1 MKIVIT
7 GSSGL
12 IGKYLVEVLK
22 QQNHTIIPLVHE
34 SNNRSDKKDFVW
46 NIFSKKM
53 DIKAFENVD
62 CVIHLAGSSIAKRWT
77 KSHKDSI
84 YHSRIDGT
92 NLLFETFKKHQ
103 IFPKHFISA
112 SAIGFYEDPAIQPTN
127 ENQKPGDGFL
137 AHVCSD
143 WEKAALQMQTLGI
156 STSIVRTGLVLANEG
171 GVFPVLSK
179 TRRLGVV
186 PTTGSPNNYWSW
198 IHIHDMVNI
207 YVALVN
213 GLLKPGT
220 YNAVS
225 PNVVTQGKIADTIL
239 QVTKS
244 EKQNLTPLNF
254 SPNIPPFL
262 LKLILGEQSILTLTN
277 QNIFPENLLNQ
288 SFQFQYPTIELAVQ
302 NLIHGK

>member
-34 SNNRSDKKDFVW
+34 SNKRNTKKDFVW

-62 CVIHLAGSSIAKRWT
+62 CVIHLAGSSIAKKWS

-84 YHSRIDGT
+84 YSSRIDGT
-92 NLLFETFKKHQ
+92 NLLFEMFKKHQ

-112 SAIGFYEDPAIQPTN
+112 SAVGYYEDPSIHQTT
-127 ENQKPGDGFL
+127 ETQVPGHGFL
-137 AHVCSD
+137 AKVCQD
-143 WEKAALQMQTLGI
+143 WENSALQMQTLGI
-156 STSIVRTGLVLANEG
+156 STSIVRTGLVLANNG
-171 GVFPVLSK
+171 GVFPIMAK
-179 TRRLGVV
+179 TRRLGIV
-186 PTTGSPNNYWSW
+186 PTTGSPNNLWSW
-198 IHIHDMVNI
+198 IHIQDMVNV
-207 YVALVN
+207 YVSLVN
-213 GLLKPGT
+213 GQLKPGI

-225 PNVVTQGKIADTIL
+225 PNVATQGNIAKCIL
-239 QVTKS
+239 QITKN
-244 EKQNLTPLNF
+244 ERQNFTPLSF
-254 SPNIPPFL
+254 CPNIPPIL
-262 LKLILGEQSILTLTN
+262 LKLILGEQSILALTN
-277 QNIFPENLLNQ
+277 QNIFPENLLSQ
-288 SFQFQYPTIELAVQ
+288 SFQYQFPTIDMAIK

>member
-62 CVIHLAGSSIAKRWT
+62 CVIHLAGSSIAKKWT

-84 YHSRIDGT
+84 YNSRIDGT
-92 NLLFETFKKHQ
+92 NLLFEQFQKHQ

-112 SAIGFYEDPAIQPTN
+112 SAIGFYDDPIIQKTSETRISGN
-127 ENQKPGDGFL
+127 GFL
-137 AHVCSD
+137 AKVCQD
-143 WEKAALQMQTLGI
+143 WEKSALQMETLGI
-156 STSIVRTGLVLANEG
+156 PTSIVRTGLVLANEG
-171 GVFPVLSK
+171 GVFPILAK
-179 TRRLGVV
+179 TRKLGIV
-186 PTTGSPNNYWSW
+186 PTTGSPNNLWSW
-198 IHIHDMVNI
+198 IHLEDMVNI
-207 YVALVN
+207 YASLVN
-213 GLLKPGT
+213 GQLKPGT

-225 PNVVTQGKIADTIL
+225 PNVATQGSITRTIL
-239 QVTKS
+239 QVTKN
-244 EKQNLTPLNF
+244 EHQNFTPISF
-254 SPNIPPFL
+254 CPNIPPFL

-277 QNIFPENLLNQ
+277 QNIFPENLLSQ
-288 SFQFQYPTIELAVQ
+288 SFQFQYPTIDLAIQ